1 MSDRIE
7 ILVTTGAKSDSSDG
21 GVWFEYSGGTAKIPV
36 SKSGDIDLSQCK
48 GLVEMVFVLD
58 AAQFEWNRPPHNTTK
73 YRKLFLDDGRK
84 SLRIAETKRHF
95 EGYTLSPDKKRITI
109 ISPKR
114 DRKTYAYALSFKAD
128 GAREFTHDP
137 QIKNGG
143 NTGIFLMANPV
154 LLAIGAVAIAAASYL
169 AGYLTPYPP

>member
-36 SKSGDIDLSQCK
+36 SKSGDIDLSACK
-48 GLVEMVFVLD
+48 GQVDIVFVLD
-58 AAQFEWNRPPHNTTK
+58 AAQLDWKKPPHNATK
-73 YRKLFLDDGRK
+73 YKKVFHDQGRK
-84 SLRIAETKRHF
+84 SLQITETKRHF
-95 EGYTLSPDKKRITI
+95 EGYTLSPDKTRITI
-109 ISPKR
+109 TSPNR
-114 DRKTYAYALSFKAD
+114 DQMTYKYALSFKAE

-143 NTGIFLMANPV
+143 NTGIAMLANPA
-154 LLAIGAVAIAAASYL
+154 LLVIGAIVIAAGSYL